1 MSPVAD
7 RIERLEEWRVDSER
21 NAARLL
27 ERVGTLAHS
36 LERVAA
42 AVESLTSEISDER
55 AARRER
61 RRLRAIAYAAA
72 SLLFTAVGALAGR
85 GL

>member
-1 MSPVAD
+1 MSPVAE
-7 RIERLEEWRVDSER
+7 RIERLEEWRVHSER

-27 ERVGTLAHS
+27 ERVGTIARS
-36 LERVAA
+36 LERVASS
-42 AVESLTSEISDER
+42 VEGLTEEISADR
-55 AARRER
+55 AARGER

-72 SLLFTAVGALAGR
+72 TLIFTAAGALAGR